1 MAATTLRHEY
11 ANTGWV
17 PAALAMVAL
26 AVGSGYALAI
36 GEIAGLYI
44 ALALIGSVAV
54 LLDFRV
60 GAVLLLLLLPMSP
73 TVLFPRT
80 LMQVPGL
87 NPLNLLVA
95 ATVASYVISG
105 RLRAA
110 GPVLRQ
116 PVVWL
121 YVLPMCVAAF
131 IGMPHLHEIPAL
143 VTDAGTSVIL
153 FTNERQ
159 YLVVTLVKGIVIV
172 AIALMIGA
180 AAARSRKPERFI
192 VAIAV
197 SAWIIALIQIGF
209 ILLMGVP
216 LAEMA
221 SPDAR
226 NFYEPISI
234 HANELGRMHLSA
246 LALLLFVWAD
256 CRDPRMRLFLMLT
269 MGVVAMALMLTF
281 SRAAIAG
288 AGLVGVVFLVWKFN
302 VRSLSLGLLG
312 LAFIAVLGGA
322 AIWARVTVG
331 FDEGADAV
339 SSGRI
344 EGIWLP
350 LLPELWKSPLW
361 GNGLNSVLWSFPMQN
376 GAMLPVG
383 HPHSAYLEALLDMG
397 IVGSALLLAYFVHVW
412 KGLRALSRD
421 ATLSPEM
428 RAFFQGATA
437 CLCAFFVTCLVGDSF
452 RPDPAAAYLWIAIG
466 LMYGMLARRPA
477 R

>member
-26 AVGSGYALAI
+26 AVGSGYALAM

-44 ALALIGSVAV
+44 SLALIGSVAV
-54 LLDFRV
+54 LVDFRV
-60 GAVLLLLLLPMSP
+60 GAVLLLLMLPMSP
-73 TVLFPRT
+73 SDLFPRT

-87 NPLNLLVA
+87 NPLNLLLA
-95 ATVASYVISG
+95 ATIGSYVISG
-105 RLRAA
+105 RARLA
-110 GPVLRQ
+110 GPALRQ

-121 YVLPMCVAAF
+121 YVLPICVAAL
-131 IGMPHLHEIPAL
+131 IGMPHLQEIPAL
-143 VTDAGTSVIL
+143 VTPEGATIVL
-153 FTNERQ
+153 FANERQ

-180 AAARSRKPERFI
+180 AAARSLKPERFV
-192 VAIAV
+192 VALAV

-226 NFYEPISI
+226 TFYAPIGM
-234 HANELGRMHLSA
+234 HANTLGRIHLSA

-256 CRDPRMRLFLMLT
+256 CRQPRMRLFLMLT
-269 MGVVAMALMLTF
+269 IGVVAMALLLTF

-288 AGLVGVVFLVWKFN
+288 AGLVGILFLVWKFN
-302 VRSLSLGLLG
+302 VRSLSLALLA
-312 LAFIAVLGGA
+312 LALIAVLGGA
-322 AIWARVTVG
+322 AIWSRVTLG
-331 FDEGADAV
+331 FDQGANAV
-339 SSGRI
+339 SADRI
-344 EGIWLP
+344 DHIWLP
-350 LLPELWKSPLW
+350 LLPELLKSPLW
-361 GNGLNSVLWSFPMQN
+361 GNGLNSVLWSFPMQT
-376 GAMLPVG
+376 GAMVPVG

-397 IVGSALLLAYFVHVW
+397 IVGAALALAYFTHVW

-421 ATLSPEM
+421 PTLSPEM
-428 RAFFQGATA
+428 RALFQGATA
-437 CLCAFFVTCLVGDSF
+437 CLCAFFVTCLVGGSL
-452 RPDPAAAYLWIAIG
+452 RPDAEAAYLWIAIG